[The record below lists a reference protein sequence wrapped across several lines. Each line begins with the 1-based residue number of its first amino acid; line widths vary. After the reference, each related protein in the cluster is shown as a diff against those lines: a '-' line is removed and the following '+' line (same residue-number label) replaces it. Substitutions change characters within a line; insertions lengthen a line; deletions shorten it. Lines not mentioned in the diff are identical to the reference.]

1 MKKLAP
7 NLYYMDRAEWG
18 EDTAIPRLG
27 GPEDPRG
34 PYPLVP
40 RDTRVYAIFHHTV
53 AIDND
58 ASPSVWETIDEVKTQ
73 MRRLQTIRPDLG
85 LDVPYNFV
93 LFLMKDDM
101 VIVGEGRGY
110 DRWGAHTAGGDN
122 RGRYF
127 NGAGIA
133 TAFHADLE
141 NYNLILSHW
150 IPTINYWLGHLQQV
164 LPNLGTASPTIY
176 PVAGHRDFSPYSS
189 LNATACPGYY
199 LYLRMGAFKFI
210 APPKEDEVMPFLT
223 FHCTPPPGKGYKRW
237 FLEGGRK
244 HWLASAE
251 DVTALEN
258 AGAIGTPVT
267 LTVAQ
272 VKAFPGRPNPEDW

>member
-58 ASPSVWETIDEVKTQ
+58 ASPSVWETTDEVKAQ
-73 MRRLQTIRPDLG
+73 MKRLQTIRPDLG

-93 LFLMKDDM
+93 LFLMKDDR
-101 VIVGEGRGY
+101 VIVCEGRGY
-110 DRWGAHTAGGDN
+110 DRWGAHTAGMDN
-122 RGRYF
+122 QGRYF
-127 NGAGIA
+127 NGTGIA

-141 NYNLILSHW
+141 NYNLLLSHW

-164 LPNLGTASPTIY
+164 LPNLGTVSPTIY
-176 PVAGHRDFSPYSS
+176 PVAGHRDFSIFSP

-210 APPKEDEVMPFLT
+210 PPLKEEEMAALDLMRVAGT
-223 FHCTPPPGKGYKRW
+223 F
-237 FLEGGRK
+237 ES
-244 HWLASAE
+244 LAS
-251 DVTALEN
+251 DIHQ
-258 AGAIGTPVT
+258 GF
-267 LTVAQ
+267 Q
-272 VKAFPGRPNPEDW
+272 PNSVWCS